1 MSIISEIVS
10 KLVGKRTVEAI
21 QPIFDITAPIIIDLI
36 ADQLSEDDVNQIMN
50 ACRRRLRKTVPKR

>member
-1 MSIISEIVS
+1 MSIISDIVS